1 MIGDTGADRFLQS
14 GASDRYIENNIAH
27 ATVMYQT
34 EDRDTIVGF
43 AVCKHD
49 LITLLMMATETH
61 RQGFGSQLLKHCEQE
76 LLGNFPNIRLESFE
90 GNNHSNRFYE
100 KNRWSLLQCEADK
113 DSGVNKYIYI
123 KRAEG

>member
-1 MIGDTGADRFLQS
+1 MPMEFRKAQPEDVTRLQHIANQNIDTFYRSVIGDTGADRFLQS

-61 RQGFGSQLLKHCEQE
+61 RQGFGSQLLKHCEQA
-76 LLGNFPNIRLESFE
+76 LLGKTTGGTQGRTQDRTGPN
-90 GNNHSNRFYE
+90 
-100 KNRWSLLQCEADK
+100 
-113 DSGVNKYIYI
+113 
-123 KRAEG
+123 